1 MTDNLVSMD
10 RFRVLKKEEE
20 DKDDE
25 IWKQSVLKTLDDIRE
40 RVVSGE
46 TAALMISE
54 LQDEISSWRLHLLGL
69 GDYDTFTIAGIL
81 EMTKLQVLDSVYDE

>member
-25 IWKQSVLKTLDDIRE
+25 LWKESVLKTLDDIRE

-46 TAALMISE
+46 TLALMICE
-54 LQDEISSWRLHLLGL
+54 LQDEISSWRMHLLGL
-69 GDYDTFTIAGIL
+69 GEYDYFTVTGIL
-81 EMTKLQVLDSVYDE
+81 EMTKLQVLDAAYDE